1 MFTAS
6 CAQPS
11 RPLIVPLPVPIR
23 QVLISMPREVNPSH
37 VKAARLRMSGVGWDT
52 ALRAAKAQNTG
63 TARNSVRRILRELM
77 SKADAEAEAGSI
89 DSAVYFQAKRK
100 DL

>member
-1 MFTAS
+1 MGRKA
-6 CAQPS
+6 
-11 RPLIVPLPVPIR
+11 
-23 QVLISMPREVNPSH
+23 NPSH
-37 VKAARLRMSGVGWDT
+37 VKAARLRKSGVGWDT
-52 ALRAAKAQNTG
+52 ALRTEKIQDSG
-63 TARNSVRRILRELM
+63 IARNSVRRILRELM